1 MVQHDL
7 VLWLNKLISSIGGIG
22 MFGHSAEMGGERGA
36 SSVAKCNSFLELYI
50 WLPCLSCMRFVLCQC
65 TCIKPFTSLFFLHRM
80 NCQDQVVLL
89 ATLAHP
95 PKCNPIQPLVVKW
108 LLHQRS
114 LLICIGGEMVTTS
127 TESTYMQICIHTYY
141 YYYYYYYYYH
151 YGN

>member
-1 MVQHDL
+1 MIALFELHALCIV
-7 VLWLNKLISSIGGIG
+7 
-22 MFGHSAEMGGERGA
+22 
-36 SSVAKCNSFLELYI
+36 SV
-50 WLPCLSCMRFVLCQC
+50 CLHK
-65 TCIKPFTSLFFLHRM
+65 TIHFTVFLHRM

-141 YYYYYYYYYH
+141 YYYYYYYYH